1 MITLLLSLTVSC
13 GETAAPTAI
22 PRPTPAPTSTFTP
35 VPITADATGT
45 ASNPKETPTVIPTVF
60 SPATLPKKS
69 TLIISETAP
78 VTLDPVLTTKTDPL
92 IYVGHIFSGLVKLES
107 NLNIAP
113 DIAKKWENLDNG
125 RRYLFHLNPDA
136 KFHSGKSVT
145 AQDVKDSLERAT
157 DPNTKSQTAH
167 VYLGDIL
174 GVANK
179 LSGNASNITGVT
191 VVNNTTVQILIN
203 TPKPYFL
210 TKLTYPVASIVDAD
224 NTSTGPDW
232 FHSPNGTGPFKL
244 KAWEKGKFLVLER
257 NQAYHLGAPNLEFVN
272 FRFPSDSGIQ
282 SYESGEVHIAR
293 INPSEF
299 KRFFKPN
306 QPLRKE
312 LISFQKL
319 SVFFTGFDSS
329 KPPFDDPNIRRAFA
343 LSLDRDK
350 LNGIMPQGSIEK
362 AAGFLP
368 ENILGHT
375 PNLSGIPYNPEEARK
390 LLSTSQYG
398 DPDKFPQVTYT
409 VSNESQTDM
418 LTKSIIQ
425 MWKTNLNVEV
435 KVRQI
440 DSDEYLKELSRKPGE
455 LFNYLL
461 IADYPDPESFLGD
474 LF

>member
-1 MITLLLSLTVSC
+1 T
-13 GETAAPTAI
+13 
-22 PRPTPAPTSTFTP
+22 
-35 VPITADATGT
+35 
-45 ASNPKETPTVIPTVF
+45 
-60 SPATLPKKS
+60 
-69 TLIISETAP
+69 
-78 VTLDPVLTTKTDPL
+78 
-92 IYVGHIFSGLVKLES
+92 
-107 NLNIAP
+107 
-113 DIAKKWENLDNG
+113 
-125 RRYLFHLNPDA
+125 
-136 KFHSGKSVT
+136 
-145 AQDVKDSLERAT
+145 
-157 DPNTKSQTAH
+157 
-167 VYLGDIL
+167 
-174 GVANK
+174 
-179 LSGNASNITGVT
+179 
-191 VVNNTTVQILIN
+191 
-203 TPKPYFL
+203 
-210 TKLTYPVASIVDAD
+210 
-224 NTSTGPDW
+224 
-232 FHSPNGTGPFKL
+232 
-244 KAWEKGKFLVLER
+244 
-257 NQAYHLGAPNLEFVN
+257 YHLGAPNLEFVN

-409 VSNESQTDM
+409 VSNGSQTDM
-418 LTKSIIQ
+418 LTKSMIQ
-425 MWKTNLNVEV
+425 MWQKNLNVEV

-440 DSDEYLKELSRKPGE
+440 DSDEYLKELSRKPGD
-455 LFNYLL
+455 LFNYL
-461 IADYPDPESFLGD
+461 
-474 LF
+474 